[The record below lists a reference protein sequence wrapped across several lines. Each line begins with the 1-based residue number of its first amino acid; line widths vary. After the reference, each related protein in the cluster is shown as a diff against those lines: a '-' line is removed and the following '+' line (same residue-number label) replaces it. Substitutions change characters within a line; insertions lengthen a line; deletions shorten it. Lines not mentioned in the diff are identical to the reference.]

1 MNLIDEVTK
10 AVAKPIKDLG
20 YSDFKVSLKKE
31 RGTTTLEILV
41 DKDDAISLD
50 DIIAVNDT
58 ISPLLDEL
66 DLFNEPYMLD
76 VSSFGA
82 EKPIDVNNLE
92 KYVGKYINIHL
103 SNPYKGENILEGDL
117 VEANAETITLTYR
130 IKTRVVRSI
139 IKRSDI
145 DRARLA
151 IKF

>member
-1 MNLIDEVTK
+1 MILIDEVSK
-10 AVAKPIKDLG
+10 AIAKPIKDLG
-20 YSDFKVSLKKE
+20 YSDFKVSLKREK
-31 RGTTTLEILV
+31 GTLTLEVLV

-50 DIIAVNDT
+50 DIITVNDT
-58 ISPLLDEL
+58 ISPILDGL
-66 DLFNEPYMLD
+66 DLINEPYMLD

-82 EKPIDVNNLE
+82 EKPIDVSNLE

-117 VEANAETITLTYR
+117 VDASKDEITLTYR
-130 IKTRVVRSI
+130 IKTRVIKSI

>member
-1 MNLIDEVTK
+1 MILIDEVSK
-10 AVAKPIKDLG
+10 AIAKPIKDLG
-20 YSDFKVSLKKE
+20 YSDFKVSLKREK
-31 RGTTTLEILV
+31 GTLTLEVLV

-50 DIIAVNDT
+50 DIITVNDT
-58 ISPLLDEL
+58 ISPILDGL
-66 DLFNEPYMLD
+66 DLINEPYMLD

-82 EKPIDVNNLE
+82 EKPIDVSNLE

-103 SNPYKGENILEGDL
+103 SNPYKGENILEGNL
-117 VEANAETITLTYR
+117 VDASKDEITLTYR
-130 IKTRVVRSI
+130 IKTRVIKSI